1 MNEPTISIAI
11 KEATRAAHLALEK
24 KVVRKIK
31 AIENNHDYAN
41 FLKYFYAYYSHLE
54 RVIGPFITA
63 ERLPDHKD
71 RRNSDYLKRDIE
83 ALGSNIDNLP
93 ETTVPKIENHIQ
105 AFGALYVMEGSI
117 MGGGIIVQLLEKVS
131 INEGVSFFSGYG
143 ENTERMW
150 EIFTEI
156 LNAQVTSEEDEQ
168 TMIRTARE
176 IFTHFSVVFDQTI
189 ATQANSITY

>member
-1 MNEPTISIAI
+1 MNNPTISIAI
-11 KEATRAAHLALEK
+11 KDATRAAHLALEK

-54 RVIGPFITA
+54 RVIAPFITT
-63 ERLPDHKD
+63 EQLPDHKD
-71 RRNSDYLKRDIE
+71 RRDSGYLKRDIE
-83 ALGSNIDNLP
+83 ALGSGIDNLP

-105 AFGALYVMEGSI
+105 AFAALYVMEGSI
-117 MGGGIIVQLLEKVS
+117 MGGRVIVKLLEKVGIS
-131 INEGVSFFSGYG
+131 EGVSFFSGYG
-143 ENTERMW
+143 EDTERMW
-150 EIFTEI
+150 EIFTEV

-176 IFTHFSVVFDQTI
+176 TFTHFSMVFDQTI
-189 ATQANSITY
+189 AIQANSITF